1 MELPAIEVRLP
12 AWAAEHMRATGVPK
26 TDAERIRF
34 VVELAAENV
43 RRESGGPFGAAV
55 FESGTGAL
63 VAVGVN
69 LVTSLKQS
77 MLHAEVMAI
86 MVAQQRVGTWTLNAP
101 GLRHELFTSCEP
113 CAMCLGAVFWS
124 GVRRL
129 VCGAAR
135 EDAEAAGFDE
145 GPVYDASYDYLERRG
160 IEVVRRVE
168 RAAARKV
175 LMKYA
180 AGDGVIYD
188 T

>member
-1 MELPAIEVRLP
+1 MKLPAIEVCLP
-12 AWAAEHMRATGVPK
+12 PWAAEHMDTTAVPK
-26 TDAERIRF
+26 TDAERMRF
-34 VVELAAENV
+34 VVDLAAENV
-43 RRESGGPFGAAV
+43 RRGSGGPFGAAV

-86 MVAQQRVGTWTLNAP
+86 MVAQQRVGTWTLHVP
-101 GLRHELFTSCEP
+101 ELRHELYTSCEP

-135 EDAEAAGFDE
+135 QDAEAAGFDE
-145 GPVYDASYDYLERRG
+145 GPVYDASYAYLERCG
-160 IEVVRRVE
+160 IEVVRQVE
-168 RAAARKV
+168 RSAARAV
-175 LMKYA
+175 LTKYA
-180 AGDGVIYD
+180 ADDGAVYNA
-188 T
+188 